1 MNLHN
6 AEFIPFYYM
15 SQALFRQ
22 AAGFLAFNENTIK
35 NTFNEGCSYMSMKED
50 FKKFAMRGNVMD
62 MAVGVIIGGAFGKIV
77 SSLVNDVVMP
87 PLGMALGK
95 MDFSNLFI
103 SLNGKE
109 YATLEAAK
117 KAGAPVLAYGSFIN
131 SVLDFLI
138 LAFVIF
144 MMIRQINKLT
154 PEPEPAPEPRLCP
167 YCKSEIADDAT
178 PCPHCTSH
186 LE

>member
-1 MNLHN
+1 
-6 AEFIPFYYM
+6 M

-22 AAGFLAFNENTIK
+22 AAGNLALNENTIK
-35 NTFNEGCSYMSMKED
+35 NTFDEGCSYMSMKED

-109 YATLEAAK
+109 YATLTDSSK
-117 KAGAPVLAYGSFIN
+117 G
-131 SVLDFLI
+131 
-138 LAFVIF
+138 
-144 MMIRQINKLT
+144 
-154 PEPEPAPEPRLCP
+154 
-167 YCKSEIADDAT
+167 
-178 PCPHCTSH
+178 
-186 LE
+186 

>member
-1 MNLHN
+1 
-6 AEFIPFYYM
+6 M
-15 SQALFRQ
+15 S
-22 AAGFLAFNENTIK
+22 LA
-35 NTFNEGCSYMSMKED
+35 ED

-77 SSLVNDVVMP
+77 TSVVNDIVMP
-87 PLGMALGK
+87 PVGMLMGNV
-95 MDFSNLFI
+95 DFSNLFI

-117 KAGAPVLAYGSFIN
+117 KAGAPVLAYGSFMNTVI
-131 SVLDFLI
+131 DFLI
-138 LAFVIF
+138 LAFIIF

-154 PEPEPAPEPRLCP
+154 PAPAPKPEPRLCP

-178 PCPHCTSH
+178 RCPHCTSH

>member
-1 MNLHN
+1 
-6 AEFIPFYYM
+6 
-15 SQALFRQ
+15 
-22 AAGFLAFNENTIK
+22 
-35 NTFNEGCSYMSMKED
+35 
-50 FKKFAMRGNVMD
+50 MRGNVMD

-117 KAGAPVLAYGSFIN
+117 
-131 SVLDFLI
+131 
-138 LAFVIF
+138 
-144 MMIRQINKLT
+144 RQV
-154 PEPEPAPEPRLCP
+154 RLCSLTAASLIP
-167 YCKSEIADDAT
+167 YWIF
-178 PCPHCTSH
+178 
-186 LE
+186 